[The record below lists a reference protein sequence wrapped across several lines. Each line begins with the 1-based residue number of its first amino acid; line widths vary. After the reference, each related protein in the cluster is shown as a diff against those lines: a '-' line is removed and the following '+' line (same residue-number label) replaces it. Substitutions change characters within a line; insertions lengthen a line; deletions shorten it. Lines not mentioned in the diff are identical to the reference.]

1 MKRAV
6 IIAKGEVQR
15 VGYRDTCFNEFK
27 VTTGNVGV
35 FPHTLRVTVTVADVG
50 MVQIAKY
57 ILFGGGTCPC
67 T

>member
-27 VTTGNVGV
+27 VTAGNVGI
-35 FPHTLRVTVTVADVG
+35 FPNTPCVKVAVADVG

-57 ILFGGGTCPC
+57 ILLGGGTCPGM
-67 T
+67 